1 MNLPSMPKKFRLC
14 SLRGFL
20 GHFRG
25 RRSASDS
32 FGAIRIELV
41 IAWSARTQ
49 QEHMVGIPDVQYF
62 DALPWNVDGG
72 MDLLPFTDF
81 MGVPISKQQLVKNR
95 TDVADPRQVML
106 FLLGKARLHNE
117 Q

>member
-1 MNLPSMPKKFRLC
+1 MNLSLMPEKFRLC
-14 SLRGFL
+14 GLCGFL

-25 RRSASDS
+25 RRSTSDS

-49 QEHMVGIPDVQYF
+49 QGHMVGTPDVQYL
-62 DALPWNVDGG
+62 DAFPWNVDGG
-72 MDLLPFTDF
+72 MEFLPFTHF
-81 MGVPISKQQLVKNR
+81 IGVPISKEKLVKDG

-106 FLLGKARLHNE
+106 LLLDKARLYND